1 MGEALIRG
9 FIQSGVSS
17 AGNLSAS
24 VRSEERQ
31 RAMQQLG
38 IQARARRGLAAAAGQ
53 AGGLL
58 SQAAPSPGMAQGI
71 DHTALTVGAAQ
82 VFGNALMG
90 GAADLCDASDI
101 IFLGVRARAAPCP
114 RPTLRARSWQRPG
127 IPVAPACRRGA
138 AAGRAHRGPHESS
151 RSARCRGPRR

>member
-38 IQARARRGLAAAAGQ
+38 IQARARRHPAAPAGRV
-53 AGGLL
+53 GGLL
-58 SQAAPSPGMAQGI
+58 PQAAPYPDMALNS
-71 DHTALTVGAAQ
+71 DHTPVTMECHR
-82 VFGNALMG
+82 FFRHP
-90 GAADLCDASDI
+90 I
-101 IFLGVRARAAPCP
+101 CP
-114 RPTLRARSWQRPG
+114 VL
-127 IPVAPACRRGA
+127 
-138 AAGRAHRGPHESS
+138 
-151 RSARCRGPRR
+151 